1 MNDSIFFRRESRRAY
16 LDKEIPQD
24 VLDQLQEIVRW
35 SPSCANKQPWRII
48 FVREKEQHTRLM
60 GALARGNQWAAAAP
74 VIVVLCARESDD
86 VVRDDDPV
94 KYYQF
99 DTGLACMSLLLGA
112 TELGM
117 MGHPMAGW
125 DAPKVK
131 AALDIPDEYHVMC
144 VVSLGYPGSID
155 LLDDDTR
162 KKDQAVRTRKPLNEV
177 ITMDRFGF

>member
-24 VLDQLQEIVRW
+24 ALDQLQEIVRW

-99 DTGLACMSLLLGA
+99 DTGMACMSLLLGA
-112 TELGM
+112 VELGM

-162 KKDQAVRTRKPLNEV
+162 KKDEAVRTRKPMNEV
-177 ITMDRFGF
+177 ITMDRFDF